1 MTRPLAGERREH
13 ELPEDVVECL
23 ERYCDGR
30 CPELAGNLFE
40 ELGERAVR
48 AECGLERCTCA
59 SLLRHWFGIDQHAS
73 RQAEPSPHRRP
84 PLLRLVYSRPRLP
97 PSESDS

>member
-1 MTRPLAGERREH
+1 MNRLVSTRAMAHDPGDH
-13 ELPEDVVECL
+13 GLPEEVLECL

-40 ELGERAVR
+40 ALSERAIQ

-59 SLLRHWFGIDQHAS
+59 SLLRHWFGVD
-73 RQAEPSPHRRP
+73 RRTTRRIGTVP
-84 PLLRLVYSRPRLP
+84 PRRAPLLRLVHSRSRTP
-97 PSESDS
+97 